1 MQRYFFLFLLLITV
15 SVSAKEY
22 DILVAADGSGD
33 FVSIQKAISSVRDF
47 RPEGRTVIFIKK
59 GVYKEKIV
67 LPTNKTEITLVGEDR
82 DSTIITWDDHAN
94 IDKMG
99 TFKSYTF
106 LIQGNDI
113 ILKNLTI
120 QNNAPQLGQAVS
132 LHVEGDRICI
142 FNCKILGNQDTIYL
156 GREGARMFFSGCF
169 IDGTTDFIF
178 GPSTA
183 WFDDC
188 VINCKRDSY
197 ITAASTPVN
206 IKYGF
211 IFNKCRITVAS
222 SVKKMYLGRPWRR
235 YAMTV
240 FMYCELPVE
249 ILPEGWENWR
259 NPENEKTVR
268 YSEFMNYGP
277 GSDISKRVA
286 WSNQLG
292 KKEAKSIN
300 IKNVFGDWNPIAFA
314 FVNLK

>member
-1 MQRYFFLFLLLITV
+1 MHRFLFLLFLIITV

-33 FVSIQKAISSVRDF
+33 FVSVQKAISSVRDF

-59 GVYKEKIV
+59 GIYKEKIV
-67 LPTNKTEITLVGEDR
+67 LPTHKTELTLVGEDR

-142 FNCKILGNQDTIYL
+142 VNCKILGNQDTIYL
-156 GREGARMFFSGCF
+156 GREGARMFFSGCY

-211 IFNKCRITVAS
+211 IFNNCRITVAS
-222 SVKKMYLGRPWRR
+222 NVKKMYLGRPWRR

-240 FMYCELPVE
+240 FMNCDLPVE

-277 GSDISKRVA
+277 GSDFSRRVV

-300 IKNVFGDWNPIAFA
+300 IKNVFGDWNPLSI
-314 FVNLK
+314 VSIK

>member
-1 MQRYFFLFLLLITV
+1 LFTV

-33 FVSIQKAISSVRDF
+33 FVSVQKAISSVRDF

-67 LPTNKTEITLVGEDR
+67 LPTNKTEITLIGEDR

-113 ILKNLTI
+113 VLKNLTVE
-120 QNNAPQLGQAVS
+120 NNAPQLGQAVS

-142 FNCKILGNQDTIYL
+142 INCRILGNQDTIYL
-156 GREGARMFFSGCF
+156 GREGARMFFSDCY
-169 IDGTTDFIF
+169 IEGTTDFIF

-183 WFDDC
+183 WFDRC
-188 VINCKRDSY
+188 LIHCKRDSY

-206 IKYGF
+206 VKYGF
-211 IFNKCRITVAS
+211 IFNNCRITVDTN
-222 SVKKMYLGRPWRR
+222 VTKMYLGRPWRR
-235 YAMTV
+235 FAMTV
-240 FMYCELPVE
+240 FMNCELPSE
-249 ILPEGWENWR
+249 IRPEGWENWR

-268 YSEFMNYGP
+268 YSEFMNSGQ
-277 GSDISKRVA
+277 GSDFTKRVK
-286 WSNQLG
+286 WSRQLS

-300 IKNVFGDWNPIAFA
+300 KKNVFGDWNPVTY
-314 FVNLK
+314 VN

>member
-1 MQRYFFLFLLLITV
+1 MHRFLFLLFLIITV

-33 FVSIQKAISSVRDF
+33 FVSVQKAISSVRDF

-59 GVYKEKIV
+59 GIYKEKIV
-67 LPTNKTEITLVGEDR
+67 LPTHKTELTLVGEDR

-142 FNCKILGNQDTIYL
+142 VNCKILGNQDTIYL
-156 GREGARMFFSGCF
+156 GREGARMFFSGCY

-178 GPSTA
+178 GPSTT

-211 IFNKCRITVAS
+211 IFNNCRITVAS
-222 SVKKMYLGRPWRR
+222 NVKKMYLGRPWRR

-240 FMYCELPVE
+240 FMNCDLPVE

-286 WSNQLG
+286 WSRQIG

-300 IKNVFGDWNPIAFA
+300 IKNVFGDWNPL
-314 FVNLK
+314 NLISIK

>member
-1 MQRYFFLFLLLITV
+1 MHRFLFLFLLLVTV

-33 FVSIQKAISSVRDF
+33 FVSVQKAISSVRDF

-67 LPTNKTEITLVGEDR
+67 LPTNKTELTLVGEDR

-142 FNCKILGNQDTIYL
+142 VNCKILGNQDTIYL
-156 GREGARMFFSGCF
+156 GREGARMFFSDCY

-183 WFDDC
+183 WFDNC

-211 IFNKCRITVAS
+211 IFNKCRISVAS
-222 SVKKMYLGRPWRR
+222 NVKKMYLGRPWRR

-240 FMYCELPVE
+240 FMKCELPAE

-286 WSNQLG
+286 WSSQLS

-300 IKNVFGDWNPIAFA
+300 IKNVFGDWNPIMFI
-314 FVNLK
+314 NLK

>member
-1 MQRYFFLFLLLITV
+1 
-15 SVSAKEY
+15 
-22 DILVAADGSGD
+22 
-33 FVSIQKAISSVRDF
+33 
-47 RPEGRTVIFIKK
+47 
-59 GVYKEKIV
+59 
-67 LPTNKTEITLVGEDR
+67 
-82 DSTIITWDDHAN
+82 
-94 IDKMG
+94 MG

-142 FNCKILGNQDTIYL
+142 VNCKILGNQDTIYL
-156 GREGARMFFSGCF
+156 GREGARMFFSGCY

-183 WFDDC
+183 WFDAC

-211 IFNKCRITVAS
+211 IFNHCRITADSKVT
-222 SVKKMYLGRPWRR
+222 KMYLGRPWRR

-240 FMYCELPVE
+240 FMNCELPDA
-249 ILPEGWENWR
+249 ILPQGWENWR
-259 NPENEKTVR
+259 NPENEKTAR
-268 YSEFMNYGP
+268 FSEFLNSGP
-277 GSDISKRVA
+277 GSDFSNRVK
-286 WSNQLG
+286 WSRQLS

-300 IKNVFGDWNPIAFA
+300 IKTVFGDWNPVTY
-314 FVNLK
+314 VN